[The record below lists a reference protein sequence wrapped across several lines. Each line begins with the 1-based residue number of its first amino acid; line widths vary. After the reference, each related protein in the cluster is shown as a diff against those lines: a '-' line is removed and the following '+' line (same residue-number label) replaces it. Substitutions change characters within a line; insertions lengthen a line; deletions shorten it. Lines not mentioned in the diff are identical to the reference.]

1 MQPLLLLVQTY
12 CKTIEGVVV
21 TREDGEMAVVARCE
35 VNGRQKVERLEV
47 Q

>member
-21 TREDGEMAVVARCE
+21 TREDGEMAVVGRCE
-35 VNGRQKVERLEV
+35 SKRSAKGGTT
-47 Q
+47 